1 MNVDDV
7 RAAVTRVL
15 GDLGADTRIDVDL
28 VEDGLT
34 QFVFPDGG
42 THASRVE
49 FEAEVDL
56 LVAAADVI
64 QNDVNFWL
72 PGAWGEALPPCPGH
86 PHPMNPRVLDD
97 AAWWTCPSTG
107 DPVAEIGTLPSRGY

>member
-1 MNVDDV
+1 MNVEDV
-7 RAAVTRVL
+7 RVAVRRVL
-15 GDLGADTRIDVDL
+15 ADLGADARIDVDL

-34 QFVFPDGG
+34 QFAFPDGG

-49 FEAEVDL
+49 FETEGDL
-56 LVAAADVI
+56 LVAVADVI

-86 PHPMNPRVLDD
+86 PHPMDARVLDE
-97 AAWWTCPSTG
+97 AAWWVCPGSG
-107 DPVAEIGTLPSRGY
+107 DPVRRVGEPPAGPR